1 MTASKSI
8 TKKSRVISSNWP
20 RFLVISSTD
29 DGALKKLS
37 PFAIQK
43 GLVGLAGEPK
53 NVTKIK
59 NGSLL
64 VECLLKSTILA
75 NIRINVLPHT
85 SLNSSKGVVR
95 CRDLEGVS
103 DEEICDNLTSQDV
116 TVVRRIKVRR
126 NNELVPTNT
135 FILTFST
142 PTLPHSIKAG
152 YLNIPVEPFIP
163 NPLRCFKCQKY
174 GHGQNTCRG
183 KLTCAR
189 CGQFDHDSK
198 TCKKDLVCT
207 NCKGDHFAYSR
218 ECPMWKKE
226 KKVQEVRVEKRLTF
240 ADARKLV
247 ERFQPARVAA
257 SYAVAAA
264 VKVSTRSISVNTDLT
279 WQCDDAKYKKLSDV
293 VNVEKK
299 TAKAAQQ
306 QKEAAQKKK
315 QAPVNATTST
325 QVSLDTNKSSVGLST
340 GTLFSSLPKLKSKPA
355 KKDHT
360 SGRLKKAEQ
369 NLTTSNMFQAL
380 DDGGDE
386 MEVSSLD
393 YPGTKRPPPKPKI
406 TPILPPD
413 GE

>member
-43 GLVGLAGEPK
+43 GLVGLAGEPT
-53 NVTKIK
+53 NVTKMK

-64 VECLLKSTILA
+64 VECSTEKHSKCLLKSTILA
-75 NIRINVLPHT
+75 NIRIIVLPHT
-85 SLNSSKGVVR
+85 SLNSSKGVIR

-163 NPLRCFKCQKY
+163 NPRRCFKCQKY

-218 ECPMWKKE
+218 EYSMWKKE

-247 ERFQPARVAA
+247 ERFLPARVAA

-264 VKVSTRSISVNTDLT
+264 AVK
-279 WQCDDAKYKKLSDV
+279 
-293 VNVEKK
+293 
-299 TAKAAQQ
+299 
-306 QKEAAQKKK
+306 
-315 QAPVNATTST
+315 
-325 QVSLDTNKSSVGLST
+325 
-340 GTLFSSLPKLKSKPA
+340 
-355 KKDHT
+355 
-360 SGRLKKAEQ
+360 
-369 NLTTSNMFQAL
+369 AL

-386 MEVSSLD
+386 MEVSLLD
-393 YPGTKRPPPKPKI
+393 YPGTKRPPPKAKI

>member
-29 DGALKKLS
+29 DRALKKLS

-43 GLVGLAGEPK
+43 GLVGLVGEPK

-64 VECLLKSTILA
+64 VECSTEKHSKCLLKSTILA
-75 NIRINVLPHT
+75 NIRIIVLPHT
-85 SLNSSKGVVR
+85 SLNSSKGVIR

-152 YLNIPVEPFIP
+152 YLNIPVEPFIH

-226 KKVQEVRVEKRLTF
+226 KKVQE
-240 ADARKLV
+240 
-247 ERFQPARVAA
+247 
-257 SYAVAAA
+257 
-264 VKVSTRSISVNTDLT
+264 
-279 WQCDDAKYKKLSDV
+279 
-293 VNVEKK
+293 K

-315 QAPVNATTST
+315 QAPANATCST
-325 QVSLDTNKSSVGLST
+325 QVSLDTNKSSVGLCT
-340 GTLFSSLPKLKSKPA
+340 GMPVPSLPKLKSKPA